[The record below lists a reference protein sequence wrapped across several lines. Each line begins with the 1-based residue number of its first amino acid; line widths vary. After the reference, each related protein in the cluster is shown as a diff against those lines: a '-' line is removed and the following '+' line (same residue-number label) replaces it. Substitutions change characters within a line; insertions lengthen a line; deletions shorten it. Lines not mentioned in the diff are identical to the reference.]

1 MKKDIHP
8 QYYPKAEVLCSCG
21 AKFYVGSTKPKMEI
35 EICSHCHPFYT
46 GQKKIVDT
54 TGRVQRFKERMEK
67 TKTLSKHPTDKKT
80 KSKKPSKKKAHIILE
95 K

>member
-8 QYYPKAEVLCSCG
+8 QYYPKAEVVCSCG

-67 TKTLSKHPTDKKT
+67 TKTLATRPTKKPRKT
-80 KSKKPSKKKAHIILE
+80 KKAKQKSDIIL
-95 K
+95 KK